1 VAVVYHKLI
10 GAVYSPHKDVWYTTV
25 HVFPG
30 THHVKFIVDEQWR
43 ISDDYHK
50 AVADDG
56 SLANYI
62 AIPIPAAGLAPRRAG
77 APPANMS
84 FWSGGDDDA
93 SLTGVAPSDPRG
105 WTGVIP
111 AALVHASAE
120 EEGYLAAQDA
130 AAAAGAPAP
139 PAPDIPPA
147 PALPRFLEKLI
158 LNTRPG
164 GPTVAGR
171 DRTAERHRNRAR
183 DAARA
188 EGGMPVTTASGTD
201 ISRPGFAM
209 SPASPPPRRR
219 DEPLAVRMRA
229 QSLAGAHALA
239 SGTGSGAVHAL
250 ADDASVLPVP
260 SHVILH
266 HLCTSAIRNGVLAV
280 ANTTRYRK
288 KVGLRMCLRVR
299 RKLTGG
305 GAVPNDDLLQAYMS
319 MPPALPRIL
328 GYRENVLLETGTWL
342 EGTGSADTTRR
353 GRRKPGRRNNHGVVC
368 EHVVLYL
375 CLYSMQLCDRT

>member
-1 VAVVYHKLI
+1 
-10 GAVYSPHKDVWYTTV
+10 
-25 HVFPG
+25 
-30 THHVKFIVDEQWR
+30 
-43 ISDDYHK
+43 
-50 AVADDG
+50 
-56 SLANYI
+56 
-62 AIPIPAAGLAPRRAG
+62 
-77 APPANMS
+77 
-84 FWSGGDDDA
+84 
-93 SLTGVAPSDPRG
+93 
-105 WTGVIP
+105 
-111 AALVHASAE
+111 
-120 EEGYLAAQDA
+120 
-130 AAAAGAPAP
+130 
-139 PAPDIPPA
+139 
-147 PALPRFLEKLI
+147 
-158 LNTRPG
+158 
-164 GPTVAGR
+164 
-171 DRTAERHRNRAR
+171 
-183 DAARA
+183 
-188 EGGMPVTTASGTD
+188 MPVTTASGTD

-328 GYRENVLLETGTWL
+328 GYRENVPDCDLETGTRL
-342 EGTGSADTTRR
+342 EGTTKTRKKKLP
-353 GRRKPGRRNNHGVVC
+353 RRRVRACRPIPLSVFYAT
-368 EHVVLYL
+368 L
-375 CLYSMQLCDRT
+375 